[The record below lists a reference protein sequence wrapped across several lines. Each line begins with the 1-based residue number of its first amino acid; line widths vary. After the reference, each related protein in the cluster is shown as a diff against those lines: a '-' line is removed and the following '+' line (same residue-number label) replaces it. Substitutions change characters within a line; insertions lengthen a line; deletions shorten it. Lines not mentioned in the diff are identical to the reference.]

1 MGLKVI
7 GAGFG
12 RTGTLSLKFALEKL
26 GFDKCYHMME
36 IPLVPEHIPLWRAAA
51 AGQSVDWESL
61 FEGYQAAV
69 DWPSCNFWR
78 QQLQVFP
85 EAKVIL
91 TRRDPEQWYS
101 SVMHTIWLSSEQGRM
116 DLADAEMTELN
127 ERKKGLLF
135 KIPSN
140 WNEIEKAYQ
149 AKVKVLTTAQRKYRR
164 GMDDGY
170 NGVVDAI
177 SVIKSGP
184 KFEQIKPALFAL
196 RDKLVALPP
205 KKAAELIKA
214 ESNALFADIA
224 GVNAVKSL
232 VGKARRLLKKE
243 KAEKGMEQFDKALVQ
258 IEEEIA
264 WRAVA
269 VPAVLPVLQAFED
282 DVRMT
287 IGLRSQDRLPDYL
300 VPQIARCRSAH
311 RNISLNF

>member
-116 DLADAEMTELN
+116 DLADAEMTELVEHEGRDRIKMVYEVIWDGVFGLRMEDKKHVMQCF
-127 ERKKGLLF
+127 ERH
-135 KIPSN
+135 N
-140 WNEIEKAYQ
+140 Q
-149 AKVKVLTTAQRKYRR
+149 
-164 GMDDGY
+164 
-170 NGVVDAI
+170 
-177 SVIKSGP
+177 SVINSVP
-184 KFEQIKPALFAL
+184 AEQL
-196 RDKLVALPP
+196 LVIEPGDGWSPLCEFLQVEVPD
-205 KKAAELIKA
+205 AEYPRINSKGDFQKRFL
-214 ESNALFADIA
+214 SNATPS
-224 GVNAVKSL
+224 GES
-232 VGKARRLLKKE
+232 
-243 KAEKGMEQFDKALVQ
+243 
-258 IEEEIA
+258 
-264 WRAVA
+264 
-269 VPAVLPVLQAFED
+269 
-282 DVRMT
+282 
-287 IGLRSQDRLPDYL
+287 
-300 VPQIARCRSAH
+300 H
-311 RNISLNF
+311 

>member
-36 IPLVPEHIPLWRAAA
+36 MPLVPEHIPLWRAAA

-116 DLADAEMTELN
+116 DLADAEMTELVEHEGRDRIKMVYEVIWDGVFGLRMEDKKHVMQCF
-127 ERKKGLLF
+127 ERH
-135 KIPSN
+135 N
-140 WNEIEKAYQ
+140 Q
-149 AKVKVLTTAQRKYRR
+149 
-164 GMDDGY
+164 
-170 NGVVDAI
+170 
-177 SVIKSGP
+177 SVINSVP
-184 KFEQIKPALFAL
+184 AEQL
-196 RDKLVALPP
+196 LVIEPGDGWSPLCEFLEVEVPD
-205 KKAAELIKA
+205 AEYPRINSKGDFQKRFL
-214 ESNALFADIA
+214 SNATSS
-224 GVNAVKSL
+224 GES
-232 VGKARRLLKKE
+232 
-243 KAEKGMEQFDKALVQ
+243 
-258 IEEEIA
+258 
-264 WRAVA
+264 
-269 VPAVLPVLQAFED
+269 
-282 DVRMT
+282 
-287 IGLRSQDRLPDYL
+287 
-300 VPQIARCRSAH
+300 H
-311 RNISLNF
+311 

>member
-116 DLADAEMTELN
+116 DLADAEMTELVEHEGRDRIKMVYEVIWDGVFGLRMEDKKHVMQCF
-127 ERKKGLLF
+127 ERH
-135 KIPSN
+135 N
-140 WNEIEKAYQ
+140 Q
-149 AKVKVLTTAQRKYRR
+149 
-164 GMDDGY
+164 
-170 NGVVDAI
+170 
-177 SVIKSGP
+177 SVINSVPAEQLLVIEPGDGWSPLCEFLEVEGP
-184 KFEQIKPALFAL
+184 
-196 RDKLVALPP
+196 D
-205 KKAAELIKA
+205 AEYPRINSKGDFQKRFL
-214 ESNALFADIA
+214 SNATPS
-224 GVNAVKSL
+224 GES
-232 VGKARRLLKKE
+232 
-243 KAEKGMEQFDKALVQ
+243 
-258 IEEEIA
+258 
-264 WRAVA
+264 
-269 VPAVLPVLQAFED
+269 
-282 DVRMT
+282 
-287 IGLRSQDRLPDYL
+287 
-300 VPQIARCRSAH
+300 H
-311 RNISLNF
+311 